1 MNQDIKNKTALM
13 MEALK
18 KGNNVKPHKKKV
30 NGVKALFNC
39 TRHFLKLSL
48 VERGEWFYKTI
59 TKLSLSLRTQE
70 EIMDCY
76 YYCRFLEA

>member
-13 MEALK
+13 METLK

-39 TRHFLKLSL
+39 TRHFLKLSQ

-70 EIMDCY
+70 
-76 YYCRFLEA
+76 